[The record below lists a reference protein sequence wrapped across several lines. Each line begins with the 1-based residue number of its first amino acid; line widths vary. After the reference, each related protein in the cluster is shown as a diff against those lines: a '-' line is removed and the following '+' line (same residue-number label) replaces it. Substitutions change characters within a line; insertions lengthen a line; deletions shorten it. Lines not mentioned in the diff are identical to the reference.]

1 MLPARRRDG
10 PTTNVRLAPSHKIEK
25 NPGAAN
31 SIGARWNARQSVDRA
46 RPRELMRDLRHAVPL
61 LKTGYRVAKCA
72 DSGDAYFNNVAIGE
86 RADSGWRSGCDHIAG
101 FERHHLSYPVNYN
114 INGKDHF

>member
-25 NPGAAN
+25 DSGAAN
-31 SIGARWNARQSVDRA
+31 SIGARWNARQLVDWA

-61 LKTGYRVAKCA
+61 LKKLQGRKERGPAGAKHRESWRGITWA
-72 DSGDAYFNNVAIGE
+72 QAGMPVLLKNVVILKHWV
-86 RADSGWRSGCDHIAG
+86 RR
-101 FERHHLSYPVNYN
+101 FL
-114 INGKDHF
+114 

>member
-61 LKTGYRVAKCA
+61 LKKLQGRKERGRAGAKHRKSCRGITWA
-72 DSGDAYFNNVAIGE
+72 QAEAYATE
-86 RADSGWRSGCDHIAG
+86 RLI
-101 FERHHLSYPVNYN
+101 
-114 INGKDHF
+114 